1 MNYSRRQF
9 QLVTIAAA
17 VSTAFTAAGSTLE
30 KEVPELRRRVVLKG
44 LNQGINFTDTVSE
57 LLTMLQRYSTEQTLL
72 GGCVLSLAADQPSDT
87 VHILVQADPLKV
99 AEALRELKIE
109 GMQSINGNSL
119 AFSYKNQPFFIEH
132 LSKALYQIRLKDLA
146 PGSKDNDF
154 YIEFAH
160 QLVTYNVQ
168 SKRFHDPQNAI
179 GNSSKIELK
188 RVSAAADSAGVLRTM
203 VESKRLGI
211 SLPRDEQHIIEET
224 LQNGLKDNESSE
236 SVTESFLSE
245 FSHFTQYHEERHTR
259 RLLNSKL
266 AKDTLGHA
274 LEFDI
279 NDLNKTYSKIKRK
292 APKGTAEGELWLSA
306 IQCLE
311 DTENTQCN
319 DTLSLLQKRHSGHQL
334 LINRRNSSRSNE
346 LLRIKGV
353 NKLHIKQKKRRRH

>member
-30 KEVPELRRRVVLKG
+30 KEVPELRRRAVLKG

-99 AEALRELKIE
+99 AEALRENKIE

-132 LSKALYQIRLKDLA
+132 LSKVLYQIRLKDLA

-168 SKRFHDPQNAI
+168 SERFQDPQNAI
-179 GNSSKIELK
+179 GNSSKIELR
-188 RVSAAADSAGVLRTM
+188 RVSAAANSASVLKTM
-203 VESKRLGI
+203 VESKRLGVAI
-211 SLPRDEQHIIEET
+211 PRDEQRIIEKT
-224 LQNGLKDNESSE
+224 LRNGLTDNENSLSA
-236 SVTESFLSE
+236 TESFLSQL
-245 FSHFTQYHEERHTR
+245 SQFTQYHEEQDTR
-259 RLLNSKL
+259 RLLSSKL

-279 NDLNKTYSKIKRK
+279 NDLNKTYYKIKRK
-292 APKGTAEGELWLSA
+292 APRDAAEGDLWLSA

-311 DTENTQCN
+311 NTEDSQCHE
-319 DTLSLLQKRHSGHQL
+319 TLSILKKRHSGHQL
-334 LINRRNSSRSNE
+334 FINSRNSSRSNE
-346 LLRIKGV
+346 ILRIKGV
-353 NKLHIKQKKRRRH
+353 KKLHIKQKKRRRY